1 MRIVERLQE
10 TWWRATGRAALA
22 EQVAAERERSAFLA
36 ESVTDLEARML
47 EPGWQ
52 RLAAQADQEFTREGL
67 RQITA
72 ICRLY
77 AIKNP
82 LVKRGLALRQA
93 YVWGAGVDVS
103 ARDPQVGEVI
113 TAFHDANEATLTGA
127 QACEELEKALGT
139 DGQVFLALF
148 TSPRTGRVRVRSLP
162 WDEITDV
169 IRNPDDNAEAWY
181 YRRDWWEERVD
192 PVSGGVIQARRTAYY
207 PALGYRPAS
216 RPARLSHPR
225 FGDTEPAPVMW
236 DAPVYHV
243 KVGGHLHWKW
253 GIPDAYAA
261 LDWARAYKSF
271 LEDWATLVR
280 ALSRFAWRLTAPG
293 SKQAQAKARL
303 AAAPTVD
310 PVTGD
315 ARHAGASAVLAP
327 GMTLE
332 AIPKT
337 GATIDS
343 ESGRPLAA
351 MVAAAL
357 DVPITMLLGDPG
369 VTGARA
375 TAETLDPPTERTMD
389 LRRGVWTAARQA
401 VYRHVITEA
410 GRAPD
415 GPLDGTID
423 RDDDG
428 REVVTLA
435 GGADATVDMAWPDLD
450 EVDLETTVK
459 AIVAADQTTYLPPLV
474 VARLLLEAL
483 PVRNI
488 DKILDALTGPDG
500 EFVPP
505 GQTIGQAMADRFR
518 RGEDPADVL
527 DPDGERVPA
536 GAGDG

>member
-1 MRIVERLQE
+1 MRVVERLQE
-10 TWWRATGRAALA
+10 TWWRVTGRTVLA

-36 ESVTDLEARML
+36 ESVADLEARML

-52 RLAAQADQEFTREGL
+52 RLAARTDQEFTREGL

-93 YVWGAGVDVS
+93 YVWGSGVEVT
-103 ARDPQVGEVI
+103 ARDPQVGELI
-113 TAFHDANEATLTGA
+113 TAFHEANEATLVGA
-127 QACEELEKALGT
+127 QACEELERALGT
-139 DGQVFLALF
+139 DGNVIFALF

-169 IRNPDDNAEAWY
+169 IRNPDDHADPWY

-192 PVSGGVIQARRTAYY
+192 PVSGGVIQRRRTAYY
-207 PALGYRPAS
+207 PALGYRPKV
-216 RPARLSHPR
+216 RLARLSHPR

-243 KVGGHLHWKW
+243 RVGGHLHWKW

-271 LEDWATLVR
+271 LEDWAQLVR

-293 SKQAQAKARL
+293 SKQAQARARL
-303 AAAPTVD
+303 AAAATVD
-310 PVTGD
+310 PVTGE
-315 ARHAGASAVLAP
+315 ARHAGAAAVMTP
-327 GMTLE
+327 GMNLE

-351 MVAAAL
+351 MVAAAMDL
-357 DVPITMLLGDPG
+357 PVTMLLGDPG

-375 TAETLDPPTERTMD
+375 TAETLDTPTERTMD
-389 LRRGVWTAARQA
+389 LRRGVWTAARKA
-401 VYRHVITEA
+401 IYRHVICEA
-410 GRAPD
+410 VRAPD

-428 REVVTLA
+428 REIVTLTA
-435 GGADATVDMAWPDLD
+435 RADTTIDISWPDLD
-450 EVDLETTVK
+450 DLDVEKTVK
-459 AIVAADQTTYLPPLV
+459 AIVAADQTTYLPPLL

-483 PVRNI
+483 GVTDVDR
-488 DKILDALTGPDG
+488 ILDALTGPGG

-505 GQTIGQAMADRFR
+505 GQTVGQAMADRFR
-518 RGEDPADVL
+518 RGEDPAAAL
-527 DPDGERVPA
+527 AADGERVPA
-536 GAGDG
+536 GAGNG